1 MVISVLILVSLSLI
15 VKRVWFKSAK
25 PVKVAKA
32 SMRDIRQTVS
42 STGSIEAREKV
53 QVSFEMAGR
62 VKAVYFKEQDKV
74 KKGQIL
80 ARLVDDEIAA
90 QLDQSKAALLQA
102 EISLKNLEK
111 NLKRAQELYKK
122 SFLSLEGME
131 TVQTEYEMAGELLA
145 QRKASYAAVKARA
158 NSSVITAPITGTV
171 IRKFIKE
178 GEIVAGPLS
187 ASRISEPVPI
197 AEIADLNEMEVS
209 TDIDETEVAKIRQGQ
224 EALIKIDAYPD
235 KLLKG
240 TVRAIALVTLE
251 RKEAGRNYR
260 VNVSLLNT
268 PGWLR
273 LGMTSTVDFILQEKK
288 GILCVPVEAVLQKG
302 NRSVVFVVKEG
313 RTIEREVKTGIGDE
327 EYLEI
332 SYGLNPR
339 EEVVIGDLTKLYQ
352 GGRVNPVL

>member
-1 MVISVLILVSLSLI
+1 
-15 VKRVWFKSAK
+15 
-25 PVKVAKA
+25 
-32 SMRDIRQTVS
+32 
-42 STGSIEAREKV
+42 
-53 QVSFEMAGR
+53 
-62 VKAVYFKEQDKV
+62 
-74 KKGQIL
+74 
-80 ARLVDDEIAA
+80 
-90 QLDQSKAALLQA
+90 
-102 EISLKNLEK
+102 
-111 NLKRAQELYKK
+111 
-122 SFLSLEGME
+122 ME

-268 PGWLR
+268 PEWLR